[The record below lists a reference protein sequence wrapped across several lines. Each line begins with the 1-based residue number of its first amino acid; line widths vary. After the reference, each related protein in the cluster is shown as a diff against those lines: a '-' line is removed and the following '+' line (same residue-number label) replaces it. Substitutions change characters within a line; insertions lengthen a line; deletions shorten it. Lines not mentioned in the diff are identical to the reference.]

1 MADVLAAME
10 AFGTHCRRGI
20 NFARETPVGDAATLP
35 HDAARAFGRAAL
47 GGERLEDLVRFLAV
61 ACDFEAVL
69 EARLECVA
77 SIAVEYGREAL
88 LHLHKGRCFGGGA
101 TCARASNSL
110 IAFAP
115 RIGACRS
122 RIERVNTSN
131 CFTLFASCCILSF
144 CMLPNCVDR
153 FLVLRRVD
161 VRASWTTQHS
171 PVLVHPGP
179 GRSLFLAGPCKRRR
193 SSSCAWR
200 RCSRRTVTIFDSDA
214 TLRCSVLPQP

>member
-20 NFARETPVGDAATLP
+20 HFAREAPVGDAATLP

-88 LHLHKGRCFGGGA
+88 LHLHRGLVFGGSAARRRKCVA
-101 TCARASNSL
+101 TTSERRHGRIFCTFKMLGVEGGGEEDRTFGPVGCWHASREIYRTVSEATRLSTLLSTPRVPLPRA
-110 IAFAP
+110 AVAP
-115 RIGACRS
+115 S
-122 RIERVNTSN
+122 Y
-131 CFTLFASCCILSF
+131 
-144 CMLPNCVDR
+144 
-153 FLVLRRVD
+153 LV
-161 VRASWTTQHS
+161 
-171 PVLVHPGP
+171 
-179 GRSLFLAGPCKRRR
+179 GPCRRR
-193 SSSCAWR
+193 RCSSCARR
-200 RCSRRTVTIFDSDA
+200 RCSPRTVTIFDSDA

>member
-1 MADVLAAME
+1 MHEAVVVADVLAAME

-35 HDAARAFGRAAL
+35 HDAARAFGSAAL

-101 TCARASNSL
+101 TCARA
-110 IAFAP
+110 
-115 RIGACRS
+115 C
-122 RIERVNTSN
+122 VN
-131 CFTLFASCCILSF
+131 
-144 CMLPNCVDR
+144 
-153 FLVLRRVD
+153 
-161 VRASWTTQHS
+161 
-171 PVLVHPGP
+171 
-179 GRSLFLAGPCKRRR
+179 
-193 SSSCAWR
+193 
-200 RCSRRTVTIFDSDA
+200 
-214 TLRCSVLPQP
+214 

>member
-1 MADVLAAME
+1 VPSTRIATVAAAAAGVHEAVVVADVLDAME

-101 TCARASNSL
+101 TCARASSL
-110 IAFAP
+110 A
-115 RIGACRS
+115 
-122 RIERVNTSN
+122 
-131 CFTLFASCCILSF
+131 
-144 CMLPNCVDR
+144 NCVR
-153 FLVLRRVD
+153 ATYRRVSFTD
-161 VRASWTTQHS
+161 
-171 PVLVHPGP
+171 
-179 GRSLFLAGPCKRRR
+179 
-193 SSSCAWR
+193 
-200 RCSRRTVTIFDSDA
+200 RTCEYIYMYV
-214 TLRCSVLPQP
+214 

>member
-1 MADVLAAME
+1 MPSTRIATVAAAAAGVHEAVVVADVLAAME

-101 TCARASNSL
+101 TCARACVAL

-115 RIGACRS
+115 RRFLRRESFMAHRRNISQR
-122 RIERVNTSN
+122 RPERVNR
-131 CFTLFASCCILSF
+131 I
-144 CMLPNCVDR
+144 
-153 FLVLRRVD
+153 
-161 VRASWTTQHS
+161 
-171 PVLVHPGP
+171 HP
-179 GRSLFLAGPCKRRR
+179 
-193 SSSCAWR
+193 
-200 RCSRRTVTIFDSDA
+200 I
-214 TLRCSVLPQP
+214 